1 MARARA
7 SLLADDVVVY
17 GQESTLPQKG
27 TRVKETV
34 LNRAKRCARS
44 WSARMLDEYGAAE
57 TSTILAWIV
66 VGVLVVFALQQ
77 GLEEAGTQVIDWIKA
92 KFKQ

>member
-1 MARARA
+1 MKA
-7 SLLADDVVVY
+7 
-17 GQESTLPQKG
+17 TLG
-27 TRVKETV
+27 IRTGR
-34 LNRAKRCARS
+34 LIRRLCNRLR
-44 WSARMLDEYGAAE
+44 DERGAAE

-92 KFKQ
+92 KFRP